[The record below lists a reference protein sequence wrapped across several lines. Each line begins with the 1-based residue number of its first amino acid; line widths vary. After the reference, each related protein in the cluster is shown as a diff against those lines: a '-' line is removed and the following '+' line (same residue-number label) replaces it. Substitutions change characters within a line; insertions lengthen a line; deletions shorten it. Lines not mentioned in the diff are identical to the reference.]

1 MNIIK
6 FIFFTTTLF
15 SAIPQ
20 TVLAQEIDEV
30 DTTSI
35 LEKVDAIRSPSE
47 NFVFTVKVDSQTS
60 TLKNESEFEVL
71 VHNRTKS
78 LVLYRQ
84 PIKQRGRAL
93 LLDGP
98 NMWIYIP
105 GTNRPVRI
113 SPQQQLTGA
122 VSNADVARVV
132 FSLDYRVERIEKQ
145 RIDDLPAFKLE
156 LRARQSNIPYQYV
169 QLWIT
174 QKDLHPLKADFF
186 SLSQKLIRT
195 IHYEGYKNIL
205 GQQRPTTLKIS
216 DAINPSV
223 KATLTY
229 SNFKIQDTP
238 PEYYQ
243 PSYLERLA
251 N

>member
-1 MNIIK
+1 M
-6 FIFFTTTLF
+6 
-15 SAIPQ
+15 SAAALLATIPLI
-20 TVLAQEIDEV
+20 VLAQEIDTV
-30 DTTSI
+30 DAASI

-47 NFVFTVKVDSQTS
+47 NFVFTVKVNSLTS
-60 TLKNESEFEVL
+60 TLEGESEFEVS

-84 PIKQRGRAL
+84 PIRQRGRAL

-132 FSLDYRVERIEKQ
+132 FSLDYCVELVEKQ
-145 RIDDLPAFKLE
+145 HIDDLPALRLE
-156 LRARQSNIPYQYV
+156 LRARQNSVPYQYV

-174 QKDLHPLKADFF
+174 QKDLRPLKADFF
-186 SLSQKLIRT
+186 SLSKKLIRT
-195 IHYEGYKNIL
+195 IRYEGYRNVL
-205 GQQRPTTLKIS
+205 GQQRPTILKIV
-216 DAINPSV
+216 DAINPTV

-238 PEYYQ
+238 PEHYQ
-243 PSYLERLA
+243 PSYLGRLA